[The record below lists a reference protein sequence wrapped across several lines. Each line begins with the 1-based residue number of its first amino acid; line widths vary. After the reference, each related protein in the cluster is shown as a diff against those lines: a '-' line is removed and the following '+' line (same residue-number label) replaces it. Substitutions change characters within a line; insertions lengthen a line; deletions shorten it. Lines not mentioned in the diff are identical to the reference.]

1 METEPAIRQDY
12 IATGKVKLVYRH
24 LLQLGADSVRTAEA
38 SECAAD
44 QGKFWEMHEALFS
57 NQDKWTVSDPNP
69 ELEALAK
76 EIGLD
81 VDKFTACLEEGKV
94 EERVKSDASDGA
106 PFVQGTPTFIVLY
119 NGEGQII
126 PGALPL
132 DTFKQ
137 VLQEAVDKTEAP
149 ASN

>member
-1 METEPAIRQDY
+1 MQ
-12 IATGKVKLVYRH
+12 
-24 LLQLGADSVRTAEA
+24 
-38 SECAAD
+38 
-44 QGKFWEMHEALFS
+44 

-69 ELEALAK
+69 ALADLAK
-76 EIGLD
+76 EVGLD
-81 VDKFTACLEEGKV
+81 VEKFTACLTDGKAA
-94 EERVKSDASDGA
+94 ERVTSDMSEGA

-137 VLQEAVDKTEAP
+137 VLQEAIDKTEAP
-149 ASN
+149 ASK